1 MEVPTTYGDW
11 DCFLTIFNA
20 WKSCLDIGIS
30 RQEFLVFGE
39 EWTLSVDFNSQLYI
53 LPTVCF
59 TMTVFCAKS
68 TSSHFKAQTSP
79 ILIPV
84 QRANSTPIFC
94 GVGCSSKWRINIR
107 WWFNDNV
114 GGSLFSVWVGY
125 SISHSSKWKIPC
137 LFPYLITDLST
148 ATISR
153 TVFLANPEVH
163 LSITNCWTSF
173 SVIFSAAP
181 NRGNRCVCNVSWY
194 AHRVECFTIGR
205 FASHQISETS
215 WNVFLL
221 FIFWEN

>member
-1 MEVPTTYGDW
+1 MFHD
-11 DCFLTIFNA
+11 DCLLCKIHIF
-20 WKSCLDIGIS
+20 
-30 RQEFLVFGE
+30 
-39 EWTLSVDFNSQLYI
+39 
-53 LPTVCF
+53 
-59 TMTVFCAKS
+59 
-68 TSSHFKAQTSP
+68 HFKAQTSP

-114 GGSLFSVWVGY
+114 DGSLFSVWVGY

-194 AHRVECFTIGR
+194 AHRWN
-205 FASHQISETS
+205 ASLSDVLHHTKSRKLREMFFYCSYLRELIDLTLSK
-215 WNVFLL
+215 
-221 FIFWEN
+221 